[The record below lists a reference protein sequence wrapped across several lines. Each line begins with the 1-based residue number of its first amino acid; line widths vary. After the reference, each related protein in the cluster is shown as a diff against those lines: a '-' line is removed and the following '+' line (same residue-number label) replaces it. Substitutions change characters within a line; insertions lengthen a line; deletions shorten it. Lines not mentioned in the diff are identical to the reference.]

1 MTDPATGPDAS
12 TPARSAARP
21 AAADSGPPLVKEVR
35 LGLVCY
41 GGVSLAI
48 YMHGV
53 TKELFKLV
61 RAARAFDNAVDQSDF
76 DPAHWFTGE
85 AMVQGAPNYDT
96 EAAYFN
102 ALAALNADGHPL
114 TVVLDIIAGTSAGGI
129 NGVCLARGLAQGRSL
144 NGFRQL
150 WLDEGDMEDLLAGH
164 AMFPWGRGKMLSK
177 LAESV
182 ARLGIHPD
190 AALLNGDLMCRLLH
204 SALGKMEAV
213 EPSLVRADE
222 SLDLFVTTTDVHGY
236 ETVVPSGAGGVS
248 HTDMAYR
255 QLLRFHYDQQRPGPA
270 EAGKPGAADPGR
282 PGPPAHPG
290 PAQLSGDFSD
300 VAALAF
306 AARATASFPG
316 AFPPVSLSSFI
327 EATDPQASAEAVR
340 ETSAE
345 IAGHFAYGLGY
356 GLTPKDQW
364 FMDGGVLDNGPWDH
378 VLEAIAAKRADG
390 PTAREIIYLEPD
402 PGVPPPQVPDVAGT
416 EPTFA
421 KTIWAARVTIPQHTP
436 LVGVL
441 DELETMNGAIAEV
454 GAIVEATQAEV
465 LGCLDTAE
473 LSAAELSGVI
483 GYGGVTDNGAKV
495 RDAAGQLTGRLG
507 YATYCRLRA
516 QGLAESFGM
525 SLAAELRFPVDSN
538 QANFMVAVFCAWGRQ
553 RAAWIA
559 SDPASLETQ
568 LGAIDVPFRLRR
580 AEFVLQAVNA
590 LFDGAAPAKQ
600 AQLAV
605 MKSACWDLLT
615 RLRGQQQQVA
625 AATRDQAAAMFGPR
639 ALTQE
644 GYLTDPDTFAARE
657 AGALGQLYEA
667 CVRQARQVGLP
678 GSSELLW
685 EALASNTSDWDTGS
699 RAALLGRYVGF
710 PVWDSIIFP
719 VIALAKLPQ
728 LTPVTVQ
735 RFSPLDATCLQ
746 AVDSQGTL
754 KADPSAKLDGVSIS
768 HFGAFFDKSWRE
780 NDYLWGRLDGA
791 ELAIRLLSRQSG
803 SDLDLTGYLRSALTA
818 ILAAEKADLGLVAK
832 IEQVLGAQIAAIKPG
847 ALQTPVDGYAAR

>member
-12 TPARSAARP
+12 TPAQP
-21 AAADSGPPLVKEVR
+21 AAPPATADSGPLVAKEVR

-61 RAARAFDNAVDQSDF
+61 RAARAFDNALDQSDF

-85 AMVQGAPNYDT
+85 PMVLGAPNYDT
-96 EAAYFN
+96 EASYFN

-129 NGVCLARGLAQGRSL
+129 NGVCLARGLAEGRSL
-144 NGFRQL
+144 NGFRKL
-150 WLDEGDMEDLLAGH
+150 WLDEGDIEDLLAGH
-164 AMFPWGRGKMLSK
+164 ALFPWGRVKMLSK
-177 LAESV
+177 LVESV
-182 ARLGIHPD
+182 GRLGVHP
-190 AALLNGDLMCRLLH
+190 AAAVLNGDLMCRLLH
-204 SALGKMEAV
+204 SALEEMEAV

-236 ETVVPSGAGGVS
+236 ETVVPSGAGGAS

-255 QLLRFHYDQQRPGPA
+255 QLLRFHYDQGQA
-270 EAGKPGAADPGR
+270 
-282 PGPPAHPG
+282 G
-290 PAQLSGDFSD
+290 PAQTGTDFSD
-300 VAALAF
+300 VPALAF

-316 AFPPVSLSSFI
+316 AFPPVSLASFI
-327 EATDPQASAEAVR
+327 HATDPQASQERVR
-340 ETSAE
+340 ETSGQIAE
-345 IAGHFAYGLGY
+345 HFAYGLDY
-356 GLTPKDQW
+356 GPTPKDQW

-402 PGVPPPQVPDVAGT
+402 PGAPLPEVPDVAGA
-416 EPTFA
+416 EPPFA

-436 LVGVL
+436 LVAVL

-454 GAIVEATQAEV
+454 GAIVEATQDKV
-465 LGCLDTAE
+465 LACLDTAE
-473 LSAAELSGVI
+473 LSSAELSGTTD
-483 GYGGVTDNGAKV
+483 YDGVTGNGAKV

-516 QGLAESFGM
+516 QGMAESFGK
-525 SLAAELRFPVDSN
+525 SLAEELRFPADSN
-538 QANFMVAVFCAWGRQ
+538 QANFMVAVFCAWARQ
-553 RAAWIA
+553 RGAWGAA
-559 SDPASLETQ
+559 DPASLEAQ

-590 LFDGAAPAKQ
+590 LFDGAAAAKQ
-600 AQLAV
+600 AQLVA

-625 AATRDQAAAMFGPR
+625 AATRDQAATMFGPR
-639 ALTQE
+639 ALTQD
-644 GYLTDPDTFAARE
+644 GYLAAPDAFAARE
-657 AGALGQLYEA
+657 AGALGQLYQA
-667 CVRQARQVGLP
+667 CVTQAGQVGVK
-678 GSSELLW
+678 GSSQLLW
-685 EALASNTSDWDTGS
+685 EALASNTSDWDPDS

-746 AVDSQGTL
+746 AVDSQGTP
-754 KADPSAKLDGVSIS
+754 KTDPTAKLDGVSIS

-791 ELAIRLLSRQSG
+791 ELAMRLLSRQSG
-803 SDLDLTGYLRSALTA
+803 SDLDLTGYLKSALSA
-818 ILAAEKADLGLVAK
+818 ILAAEKADLGLVAR
-832 IEQVLGAQIAAIKPG
+832 IEQALAAQITAIQPG
-847 ALQTPVDGYAAR
+847 ALTAGPG

>member
-12 TPARSAARP
+12 TPARTAAP
-21 AAADSGPPLVKEVR
+21 AASGPPVVKEVR

-61 RAARAFDNAVDQSDF
+61 RAARAFDNALDESDF

-85 AMVQGAPNYDT
+85 PVVQGAPNYDT
-96 EAAYFN
+96 ETSYFN
-102 ALAALNADGHPL
+102 ALAALNAGGHPL

-129 NGVCLARGLAQGRSL
+129 NGVCLARALAQGRSL

-150 WLDEGDMEDLLAGH
+150 WIDAGDMEDLLAGH

-182 ARLGIHPD
+182 ARLGVHPD

-204 SALGKMEAV
+204 SALEKMEAV

-236 ETVVPSGAGGVS
+236 ETVVPSGAGGAS
-248 HTDMAYR
+248 HTDMSYR
-255 QLLRFHYDQQRPGPA
+255 QLLRFHYDQDQT
-270 EAGKPGAADPGR
+270 
-282 PGPPAHPG
+282 G
-290 PAQLSGDFSD
+290 PAQAGGDFSD
-300 VAALAF
+300 VQALAF

-316 AFPPVSLSSFI
+316 AFPPVSLASFI
-327 EATDPQASAEAVR
+327 HATDPQASQETVRQTSGQIAE
-340 ETSAE
+340 
-345 IAGHFAYGLGY
+345 HFAYGIGY

-402 PGVPPPQVPDVAGT
+402 PGAPLPEVPDVAGA

-421 KTIWAARVTIPQHTP
+421 KTVWAARVTIPQHTP
-436 LVGVL
+436 LVAVL

-465 LGCLDTAE
+465 LACLDTAE
-473 LSAAELSGVI
+473 LSSAELSGTT
-483 GYGGVTDNGAKV
+483 GYDGVTGNGAKV

-516 QGLAESFGM
+516 QALAESFGM
-525 SLAAELRFPVDSN
+525 SLASELRFPVDSN
-538 QANFMVAVFCAWGRQ
+538 QANFMVAVFCAWARERG
-553 RAAWIA
+553 AWIA
-559 SDPASLETQ
+559 ADPASLEAQ

-600 AQLAV
+600 AQLV
-605 MKSACWDLLT
+605 TMKSACWDLLT

-625 AATRDQAAAMFGPR
+625 AATRDQAAALFGPR

-644 GYLTDPDTFAARE
+644 GYLADPGIFAARE
-657 AGALGQLYEA
+657 AGALGQLYQA
-667 CVRQARQVGLP
+667 CVQQAAQVGLQ
-678 GSSELLW
+678 GSSQLLW
-685 EALASNTSDWDTGS
+685 EALASNTGDWDPDS

-710 PVWDSIIFP
+710 PVWDSLIFP

-735 RFSPLDATCLQ
+735 RFSPLDATCLR
-746 AVDSQGTL
+746 AVDSQGVP

-791 ELAIRLLSRQSG
+791 ELAMRLLSRQSG
-803 SDLDLTGYLRSALTA
+803 SDLDLTGHLKSALSA
-818 ILAAEKADLGLVAK
+818 ILAAEKTDLGLVAK
-832 IEQVLGAQIAAIKPG
+832 IEQALATQITEIKPG
-847 ALQTPVDGYAAR
+847 ALETPVDG

>member
-12 TPARSAARP
+12 TSAQTT
-21 AAADSGPPLVKEVR
+21 AAAASGPPVVKEVR

-61 RAARAFDNAVDQSDF
+61 RAARAFDNALDETDF

-85 AMVQGAPNYDT
+85 PMVQGAPNYDT
-96 EAAYFN
+96 ETSYFN

-114 TVVLDIIAGTSAGGI
+114 TVVLDIITGTSAGGI
-129 NGVCLARGLAQGRSL
+129 NGVCLARALAQGRSL
-144 NGFRQL
+144 NGFRKL
-150 WLDEGDMEDLLAGH
+150 WLDEGDIEDLLAGH
-164 AMFPWGRGKMLSK
+164 ALFPWGRVKMLSK
-177 LAESV
+177 LVESV
-182 ARLGIHPD
+182 GRLGVHP
-190 AALLNGDLMCRLLH
+190 AAAVLNGDLMCQLLH
-204 SALGKMEAV
+204 SALAEMEAV

-236 ETVVPSGAGGVS
+236 ETVVPSGAGGAS

-255 QLLRFHYDQQRPGPA
+255 QLLRFHYDQGQ
-270 EAGKPGAADPGR
+270 AD
-282 PGPPAHPG
+282 
-290 PAQLSGDFSD
+290 GDFSD
-300 VAALAF
+300 VPALAF

-316 AFPPVSLSSFI
+316 AFPPVSLASFI
-327 EATDPQASAEAVR
+327 HATDPQASQETVR
-340 ETSAE
+340 ETSGQIAE
-345 IAGHFAYGLGY
+345 HFAYGLDY

-378 VLEAIAAKRADG
+378 LLEAIAAKRADG

-402 PGVPPPQVPDVAGT
+402 PGVPLPEVPDVAGA

-421 KTIWAARVTIPQHTP
+421 KTVWAARITIPQHTP
-436 LVGVL
+436 LVAVL

-465 LGCLDTAE
+465 LRRLDTAE
-473 LSAAELSGVI
+473 LSSAELSGTI
-483 GYGGVTDNGAKV
+483 DYDGVTGNGAKV
-495 RDAAGQLTGRLG
+495 RDAAGQLTGQLG

-525 SLAAELRFPVDSN
+525 SLADELRFPVDSN
-538 QANFMVAVFCAWGRQ
+538 QANFMVAVFCAWARQ
-553 RAAWIA
+553 RGTWIA
-559 SDPASLETQ
+559 AAPASLEAQ

-580 AEFVLQAVNA
+580 AEFVLQAINA

-600 AQLAV
+600 AQLVA

-625 AATRDQAAAMFGPR
+625 AATRDQAAALFGPR
-639 ALTQE
+639 ALTQD
-644 GYLTDPDTFAARE
+644 GYLADPATFAARE

-667 CVRQARQVGLP
+667 CVQQAGQVGVK
-678 GSSELLW
+678 GSSQLLW
-685 EALASNTSDWDTGS
+685 EALASNTSDWDPDS

-710 PVWDSIIFP
+710 PVWDSLIFP

-746 AVDSQGTL
+746 AVDSQGAP
-754 KADPSAKLDGVSIS
+754 KADPTAKLDGVSIS

-791 ELAIRLLSRQSG
+791 ELAMRLLSRQSG
-803 SDLDLTGYLRSALTA
+803 SDVDLTGQLKSALSA
-818 ILAAEKADLGLVAK
+818 ILAAEKADLDLVAK
-832 IEQVLGAQIAAIKPG
+832 IEQALARQITAIQPG
-847 ALQTPVDGYAAR
+847 ALETPVDG

>member
-1 MTDPATGPDAS
+1 MTDPAAGPDAS
-12 TPARSAARP
+12 TPARTAGPP
-21 AAADSGPPLVKEVR
+21 ASGPPVVTEVR

-61 RAARAFDNAVDQSDF
+61 RAARAFDNALDESDF

-85 AMVQGAPNYDT
+85 PVVQGAPNYDT
-96 EAAYFN
+96 ETSYFN
-102 ALAALNADGHPL
+102 ALAALNADRHPL

-129 NGVCLARGLAQGRSL
+129 NGVCLARALAQGRSL

-150 WLDEGDMEDLLAGH
+150 WIDAGDMEDLLAGH

-182 ARLGIHPD
+182 ARLGVHPD
-190 AALLNGDLMCRLLH
+190 AALLNGDLMCQLLH

-236 ETVVPSGAGGVS
+236 ETLVPSGAGGAS
-248 HTDMAYR
+248 HTDMSYR
-255 QLLRFHYDQQRPGPA
+255 QLLRFHYDQEGPPGPDQ
-270 EAGKPGAADPGR
+270 AG
-282 PGPPAHPG
+282 
-290 PAQLSGDFSD
+290 GDFSD
-300 VAALAF
+300 VPALAF
-306 AARATASFPG
+306 AARATSSFPG
-316 AFPPVSLSSFI
+316 AFPPVSLASFI
-327 EATDPQASAEAVR
+327 AATDPQASQETVR
-340 ETSAE
+340 ETSGRIAE
-345 IAGHFAYGLGY
+345 HFAYGLDY

-378 VLEAIAAKRADG
+378 VLEAIAARRADG

-402 PGVPPPQVPDVAGT
+402 PGAPLPEVPDVAGA

-436 LVGVL
+436 LVAVL
-441 DELETMNGAIAEV
+441 DELEAMNGAIAEV
-454 GAIVEATQAEV
+454 GAIVGATQDEV
-465 LGCLDTAE
+465 LARLDTAE
-473 LSAAELSGVI
+473 LSSAELSGTI
-483 GYGGVTDNGAKV
+483 DYDGVTGNGAKV

-507 YATYCRLRA
+507 YATYARLRA

-525 SLAAELRFPVDSN
+525 SLASELRFPADSN
-538 QANFMVAVFCAWGRQ
+538 QASFMVAVFCAWARQ
-553 RAAWIA
+553 RAAWTA
-559 SDPASLETQ
+559 ADPASLEVQ

-590 LFDGAAPAKQ
+590 LFGGAAPGKQ
-600 AQLAV
+600 AQLVA

-625 AATRDQAAAMFGPR
+625 AATRDQAAALFGPR
-639 ALTQE
+639 VLTQD
-644 GYLTDPDTFAARE
+644 GYLADPGTFAVRE
-657 AGALGQLYEA
+657 AGALGQLYQA
-667 CVRQARQVGLP
+667 CVQQAGQVGVK
-678 GSSELLW
+678 GSSQLLW
-685 EALASNTSDWDTGS
+685 EALASNTRDWDQDS

-710 PVWDSIIFP
+710 PVWDSLIFP

-746 AVDSQGTL
+746 AVDSQGVP

-791 ELAIRLLSRQSG
+791 ELAMRLLSRQSG
-803 SDLDLTGYLRSALTA
+803 SDLDLTGYLKSALSA

-832 IEQVLGAQIAAIKPG
+832 IEQALATQITAIKPG
-847 ALQTPVDGYAAR
+847 ALETPVDG

>member
-12 TPARSAARP
+12 TPARTAAP
-21 AAADSGPPLVKEVR
+21 AASGPPVVKEVR

-61 RAARAFDNAVDQSDF
+61 RAARAFDNALDESDF

-85 AMVQGAPNYDT
+85 PVVQGAPNYDT
-96 EAAYFN
+96 ETSYFN
-102 ALAALNADGHPL
+102 ALAALNAGGHPL

-129 NGVCLARGLAQGRSL
+129 NGVCLARALAQGRSL

-150 WLDEGDMEDLLAGH
+150 WIDAGDMEDLLAGH

-182 ARLGIHPD
+182 ARLGVHPD

-204 SALGKMEAV
+204 SALEKMEAV

-236 ETVVPSGAGGVS
+236 ETVVPSGAGGAS
-248 HTDMAYR
+248 HTDMSYR
-255 QLLRFHYDQQRPGPA
+255 QLLRFHYDQDQT
-270 EAGKPGAADPGR
+270 
-282 PGPPAHPG
+282 G
-290 PAQLSGDFSD
+290 PAQAGGDFSD
-300 VAALAF
+300 VQALAF

-316 AFPPVSLSSFI
+316 AFPPVSLASFI
-327 EATDPQASAEAVR
+327 HATDPQASQETVRQTSGQIAE
-340 ETSAE
+340 
-345 IAGHFAYGLGY
+345 HFAYGIGY

-402 PGVPPPQVPDVAGT
+402 PGAPLPEVPDVAGA

-421 KTIWAARVTIPQHTP
+421 KTVWAARVTIPQHTP
-436 LVGVL
+436 LVAVL

-465 LGCLDTAE
+465 LACLDTAE
-473 LSAAELSGVI
+473 LSSAELSGTT
-483 GYGGVTDNGAKV
+483 GYDGVTGNGAKV

-516 QGLAESFGM
+516 QALAESFGM
-525 SLAAELRFPVDSN
+525 SLASELRFPVDSN
-538 QANFMVAVFCAWGRQ
+538 QANFMVAVFCAWARERG
-553 RAAWIA
+553 AWIA
-559 SDPASLETQ
+559 ADPASLEAQ

-600 AQLAV
+600 AQLV
-605 MKSACWDLLT
+605 TMKSACWDLLT

-625 AATRDQAAAMFGPR
+625 AATRDQAAALFGPR

-644 GYLTDPDTFAARE
+644 GYLADPGIFAARE
-657 AGALGQLYEA
+657 AGALGQLYQA
-667 CVRQARQVGLP
+667 CVQQAAQVGLQ
-678 GSSELLW
+678 GSSQLLW
-685 EALASNTSDWDTGS
+685 EALASNTGDWDPDS

-710 PVWDSIIFP
+710 PVWDSLIFP

-735 RFSPLDATCLQ
+735 RFSPLDATCLR
-746 AVDSQGTL
+746 AVDSQGVP

-791 ELAIRLLSRQSG
+791 ELAMRLLSRQSG
-803 SDLDLTGYLRSALTA
+803 SDLDLTGHLKSALSA

-832 IEQVLGAQIAAIKPG
+832 IEQALATQITEIKPG
-847 ALQTPVDGYAAR
+847 ALETPVDG

>member
-12 TPARSAARP
+12 TPARTAAP
-21 AAADSGPPLVKEVR
+21 AASGPPVVKEVR

-61 RAARAFDNAVDQSDF
+61 RAARAFDNALDESDF

-85 AMVQGAPNYDT
+85 PVVQGAPNYDT
-96 EAAYFN
+96 ETSYFN
-102 ALAALNADGHPL
+102 ALAALNAGGHPL

-129 NGVCLARGLAQGRSL
+129 NGVCLARALAQGRSL

-150 WLDEGDMEDLLAGH
+150 WIDAGDMEDLLAGH

-182 ARLGIHPD
+182 ARLGVHPD

-204 SALGKMEAV
+204 SALEKMEAV

-236 ETVVPSGAGGVS
+236 ETVVPSGAGGAS
-248 HTDMAYR
+248 HTDMSYR
-255 QLLRFHYDQQRPGPA
+255 QLLRFHYDQDQT
-270 EAGKPGAADPGR
+270 
-282 PGPPAHPG
+282 G
-290 PAQLSGDFSD
+290 PAQAGGDFSD
-300 VAALAF
+300 VQALAF

-316 AFPPVSLSSFI
+316 AFPPVSLASFI
-327 EATDPQASAEAVR
+327 HATDPQASQETVRQTSGQIAE
-340 ETSAE
+340 
-345 IAGHFAYGLGY
+345 HFAYGIGY

-402 PGVPPPQVPDVAGT
+402 PGAPLPEVPDVAGA

-421 KTIWAARVTIPQHTP
+421 KTVWAARVTIPQHTP
-436 LVGVL
+436 LVAVL

-465 LGCLDTAE
+465 LACLDTAE
-473 LSAAELSGVI
+473 LSSAELSGTT
-483 GYGGVTDNGAKV
+483 GYDGVTGNGAKV

-516 QGLAESFGM
+516 QSLAESFGM
-525 SLAAELRFPVDSN
+525 SLADELRFPADSN
-538 QANFMVAVFCAWGRQ
+538 QAKFMVAVFCAWARQ
-553 RAAWIA
+553 RGAWGAA
-559 SDPASLETQ
+559 DPASLEAQ

-600 AQLAV
+600 AQLVA

-615 RLRGQQQQVA
+615 RLRDQQQQVA
-625 AATRDQAAAMFGPR
+625 AATRRLAAALFGPQ
-639 ALTQE
+639 ALTQD
-644 GYLTDPDTFAARE
+644 GYLAAPDTFAARE
-657 AGALGQLYEA
+657 AGALGQLYQA
-667 CVRQARQVGLP
+667 CVTQAGQVGVK
-678 GSSELLW
+678 GSSQLLW
-685 EALASNTSDWDTGS
+685 ETLASNTSDWDPDS

-746 AVDSQGTL
+746 AVDSQGAPKT
-754 KADPSAKLDGVSIS
+754 DPTAKLDGVSIS

-791 ELAIRLLSRQSG
+791 ELAMRLLSRQSG
-803 SDLDLTGYLRSALTA
+803 SDLDLTGHLKSALSA

-832 IEQVLGAQIAAIKPG
+832 IEQALATQITAIKPG
-847 ALQTPVDGYAAR
+847 ALETPVDG

>member
-1 MTDPATGPDAS
+1 MTDPATGADAS
-12 TPARSAARP
+12 TSAQT
-21 AAADSGPPLVKEVR
+21 AATAASGPPASGPPVVKEVR

-61 RAARAFDNAVDQSDF
+61 RAARAFDNALDQSDF
-76 DPAHWFTGE
+76 DPAHWLTGE
-85 AMVQGAPNYDT
+85 PMVQGAPNYDT
-96 EAAYFN
+96 ETSYFD
-102 ALAALNADGHPL
+102 ALTALNTDGHPL
-114 TVVLDIIAGTSAGGI
+114 TVVLDIITGTSAGGI
-129 NGVCLARGLAQGRSL
+129 NGVCLARALAEGRSL
-144 NGFRQL
+144 NGFRKL
-150 WLDEGDMEDLLAGH
+150 WLDEGDIEDLLAGH
-164 AMFPWGRGKMLSK
+164 ALFPWGRVKMLSK
-177 LAESV
+177 LVESV
-182 ARLGIHPD
+182 GRLGVHP
-190 AALLNGDLMCRLLH
+190 AAAVLNGDLMCRLLH
-204 SALGKMEAV
+204 SALAEMEAV

-236 ETVVPSGAGGVS
+236 ETVVPSGAGGAS

-255 QLLRFHYDQQRPGPA
+255 QLLRFRYDQGQG
-270 EAGKPGAADPGR
+270 G
-282 PGPPAHPG
+282 H
-290 PAQLSGDFSD
+290 DFSD
-300 VAALAF
+300 VPALAF

-316 AFPPVSLSSFI
+316 AFPPVSLASFI
-327 EATDPQASAEAVR
+327 AATDPHASGETVR
-340 ETSAE
+340 ETSDQIAE
-345 IAGHFAYGLGY
+345 HFAYGLDY

-378 VLEAIAAKRADG
+378 LLEAIAAKRADG

-402 PGVPPPQVPDVAGT
+402 PGAALPEVPDVAGA

-421 KTIWAARVTIPQHTP
+421 KTVWAARITIPQHTP
-436 LVGVL
+436 LVAVL

-465 LGCLDTAE
+465 LASLDTAE
-473 LSAAELSGVI
+473 LSSAELSGTTD
-483 GYGGVTDNGAKV
+483 YDGVTGNGAKV
-495 RDAAGQLTGRLG
+495 RDAAGQLTGQLG

-516 QGLAESFGM
+516 QGLAESFGK
-525 SLAAELRFPVDSN
+525 SLADELRFPADSN
-538 QANFMVAVFCAWGRQ
+538 QANFMVAVFCAWARQ
-553 RAAWIA
+553 RGTWTAA
-559 SDPASLETQ
+559 DPASLEAQ

-580 AEFVLQAVNA
+580 AEFVLQAINA

-600 AQLAV
+600 AQLVA

-625 AATRDQAAAMFGPR
+625 AATREQAATLFGPR
-639 ALTQE
+639 ALTQD
-644 GYLTDPDTFAARE
+644 GYLADPATFAARE

-667 CVRQARQVGLP
+667 CVQQAGQVGVK
-678 GSSELLW
+678 GSSQLLW
-685 EALASNTSDWDTGS
+685 EALASNTSDWDPGS

-710 PVWDSIIFP
+710 PVWDSLIFP

-746 AVDSQGTL
+746 AVDSQGAP
-754 KADPSAKLDGVSIS
+754 KADPTAKLDGVSIS

-791 ELAIRLLSRQSG
+791 ELAMRLLSRQSG
-803 SDLDLTGYLRSALTA
+803 SDVDLTGPLKSALSA
-818 ILAAEKADLGLVAK
+818 ILAAEKADLDLVAK
-832 IEQVLGAQIAAIKPG
+832 IEQALATQITAIQPG
-847 ALQTPVDGYAAR
+847 ALETPVDG